1 MLRPGHAPPM
11 DKKNAQP
18 LTDAATHIEEQ
29 LSHFERLLAELARP
43 ISTEKALH
51 RARVALEECST
62 CEEKL
67 AGHLTEFAQ
76 AIQSIQERQQRCM
89 ELLNER
95 ANQVQARH
103 VDRSTLIERMA
114 QLGQRTSEV
123 SKPIAS
129 LGDSAWEAVTPD
141 LLASVGEVSTR
152 LESAIDEAGQILS
165 TARDA
170 DWTDLARDADSLRQ
184 QLQSVRNQLLL
195 GQRKLASRAPS

>member
-1 MLRPGHAPPM
+1 M
-11 DKKNAQP
+11 DKKNAEP
-18 LTDAATHIEEQ
+18 LTDAAAQIEQQ
-29 LSHFERLLAELARP
+29 LSHFERLLTELARP
-43 ISTEKALH
+43 ISTEKALQ
-51 RARVALEECST
+51 RARVALEECSS

-67 AGHLTEFAQ
+67 AGHLTAFAQ

-89 ELLNER
+89 ELLHER

-103 VDRSTLIERMA
+103 TDRSTLIERMA

-129 LGDSAWEAVTPD
+129 LGDGAWDTVTPD
-141 LLASVGEVSTR
+141 LLASVSEVSTR

-165 TARDA
+165 TAREA
-170 DWTDLARDADSLRQ
+170 DWTDLARDADSLKQ

>member
-1 MLRPGHAPPM
+1 M
-11 DKKNAQP
+11 DKKHENP
-18 LTDAATHIEEQ
+18 LAEASTRIQDALAD
-29 LSHFERLLAELARP
+29 FERLLQELARP
-43 ISTEKALH
+43 ISTEKALQ
-51 RARVALEECST
+51 RAREALEECSS

-67 AGHLTEFAQ
+67 AGHLTSFAH
-76 AIQSIQERQQRCM
+76 AIQIIQDRQQRCM

-103 VDRSTLIERMA
+103 VDRAVLIERMA
-114 QLGQRTSEV
+114 LLGQRTSEV

-129 LGDSAWEAVTPD
+129 LGDAAWDAVTPD

-152 LESAIDEAGQILS
+152 LEVAIDEASQLMGS
-165 TARDA
+165 AREA
-170 DWTDLARDADSLRQ
+170 DWTDLARDAESLKQ